1 MKKFLFIILF
11 IALCFISKA
20 QVTYSPIVGSKNN
33 DATIEKIELT
43 DNETIVT
50 IKYPRKKRGSWVSF
64 SSVTAMIPHDK
75 LDINVARKMHLE
87 IPNVLPPAG
96 YEQIYAQAVSRIK
109 RDKASLEE
117 LGVLIRHLGPDRL
130 NTRYR
135 IDEKKRDAYYFEL
148 HFDRLPYG
156 VEDFYIRELMEGG
169 FEWCHI
175 KVKNPYPTVPNLGLL
190 EGGIKTK
197 INQINDGIV
206 GIYESAETNDARY
219 TLACIFDNGVYK
231 LVYMDSR
238 EHLPQWKISD
248 VKAILQP
255 SATSGLFK
263 ANWYMANKTMNKDCY
278 VTFEGATMSVVL
290 NGEKSVYIKMYPTA
304 SSNIGGQTEG
314 NIWTGTGFALNGG
327 YVVTNYHVIEGANSI
342 KVQGINGDFVDSYSA
357 EIVATDKYN
366 DLALI
371 RILDLKF
378 NEMESIPYKV
388 KTNVSDVGEEVFV
401 LGYPMTST
409 MGDEI
414 KLTTGV
420 VSSRTGFQGDMSLYQ
435 ISAPIQPGNSG
446 GPLFDN
452 NGNIIGVVNAKH
464 KGAENVGYAIKA
476 SYLRNLVESSVSTDI
491 LPTNNQISNLPLTQ
505 KVKKVKDHIFII
517 KCSSK

>member
-1 MKKFLFIILF
+1 
-11 IALCFISKA
+11 
-20 QVTYSPIVGSKNN
+20 
-33 DATIEKIELT
+33 
-43 DNETIVT
+43 
-50 IKYPRKKRGSWVSF
+50 
-64 SSVTAMIPHDK
+64 
-75 LDINVARKMHLE
+75 
-87 IPNVLPPAG
+87 
-96 YEQIYAQAVSRIK
+96 
-109 RDKASLEE
+109 
-117 LGVLIRHLGPDRL
+117 
-130 NTRYR
+130 
-135 IDEKKRDAYYFEL
+135 
-148 HFDRLPYG
+148 
-156 VEDFYIRELMEGG
+156 
-169 FEWCHI
+169 
-175 KVKNPYPTVPNLGLL
+175 
-190 EGGIKTK
+190 
-197 INQINDGIV
+197 
-206 GIYESAETNDARY
+206 
-219 TLACIFDNGVYK
+219 
-231 LVYMDSR
+231 
-238 EHLPQWKISD
+238 
-248 VKAILQP
+248 
-255 SATSGLFK
+255 
-263 ANWYMANKTMNKDCY
+263 
-278 VTFEGATMSVVL
+278 
-290 NGEKSVYIKMYPTA
+290 MYPTA